1 MADRILLGKANDGSS
16 DIYGLWVSKPAISGG
31 FDGNVVNGSGVLC
44 DLEDMMFD
52 SRHDYGQVLAKG
64 VVEGDGGADNISV
77 TVRDGVEP
85 FVICK
90 DYQLPGVGADI
101 ISTKGGGDG
110 NAWYFYINA
119 GQQFDV
125 TTSISGNACTVTITP
140 DSTIQRDIAY
150 IIVQGDS

>member
-1 MADRILLGKANDGSS
+1 MGDKRVLLGKANDGSS
-16 DIYGLWVSKPAISGG
+16 DIYGMWVSKVGVPVIDPTSGELC
-31 FDGNVVNGSGVLC
+31 NV
-44 DLEDMMFD
+44 EKMMFD
-52 SRHDYGQVLAKG
+52 SRHDYGQTLAVG

-90 DYQLPGVGADI
+90 DYQLPSVGADI
-101 ISTKGGGDG
+101 ISTKGEGDG
-110 NAWYFYINA
+110 TAWYFYVNA

-140 DSTIQRDIAY
+140 DSAIQKDIAY
-150 IIVQGDS
+150 IIVQGDA